1 MMLHADRNGNYDRMG
16 RLSEGYRIIYS
27 YEESS
32 GKPAIVLILR
42 KQRNEG

>member
-1 MMLHADRNGNYDRMG
+1 MLTGMVIMTGWEDYQ
-16 RLSEGYRIIYS
+16 SYRIIYS